1 VKQQHSPRSQPSSSV
16 RRSSGPESYPQLL
29 RLAARLTGTRRA
41 AFFLLNRKSGTLTTV
56 AGPDLPPLYRQAA
69 WMVAKNGTPQLFYP
83 PDKPTLD
90 PMLAVPIKI
99 RDQLLGVLLLG
110 DRPQDPVTQED
121 LTLVTL
127 LAENPSLI
135 PKGLSHEKT
144 TVNFL
149 ESIKALVR
157 TLEARDHYTGKHCQR
172 VTELALHFACYL
184 GLPRED
190 LKSLKAATFLHDLGK
205 VGVSDTILLRPGS
218 LSPGERFLIETHPVL
233 GVNIVEPLNLK
244 PKEKEIILH
253 HHERW
258 DGRGYPLGLAG
269 EQIPFL
275 CRLVALAD
283 VYDALTSDRPYRR
296 RFTIPEALAEIQAQ
310 AGTQFDPDLTRKF
323 LQMMADQTA
332 AAAPVGRG
340 PAARKRRPE
349 LRLSD

>member
-1 VKQQHSPRSQPSSSV
+1 M
-16 RRSSGPESYPQLL
+16 
-29 RLAARLTGTRRA
+29 AARLTGTRRA
-41 AFFLLNRKSGTLTTV
+41 AFFLLNRKSGTLTSV

-69 WMVAKNGTPQLFYP
+69 WVVAKNGTPQLFYP

-90 PMLAVPIKI
+90 PMLAVPIQI

-110 DRPQDPVTQED
+110 DRPQGPLTRED
-121 LTLVTL
+121 LNLVTL
-127 LAENPSLI
+127 LAENPSLV
-135 PKGLSHEKT
+135 PEGLSYEKT

-157 TLEARDHYTGKHCQR
+157 TLGARDHYTGEHCQR

-190 LKSLKAATFLHDLGK
+190 LKSLKTATYLHDLGK
-205 VGVSDTILLRPGS
+205 VGISDTILLKPGP
-218 LSPGERFLIETHPVL
+218 LTLRERSLIETHPVI

-244 PKEKEIILH
+244 PREREIILH

-258 DGRGYPLGLAG
+258 DGNGYPQGLAR
-269 EQIPFL
+269 EEIPFL

-296 RFTIPEALAEIQAQ
+296 CFTIPEALAEIQAQ
-310 AGTQFDPDLTRKF
+310 AGTQFAPDLAQKF

-332 AAAPVGRG
+332 AGAT
-340 PAARKRRPE
+340 PAAGERRPE
-349 LRLSD
+349 SQLPD